1 MTPVQ
6 YFHIA
11 QSLIKEHFKHL
22 FVLTK
27 QICKYPVKF
36 LCLVAA
42 FSLIYIATLLPAE
55 RDSTAT
61 ITIQKSAEHSWSNKR
76 VLTIPGSKLYF
87 LPCKLSSVALFKS
100 SSSLIS

>member
-1 MTPVQ
+1 MTLVQ

-36 LCLVAA
+36 LCLVAV

-55 RDSTAT
+55 RH
-61 ITIQKSAEHSWSNKR
+61 QKQPSQYKNQLNTVGQR
-76 VLTIPGSKLYF
+76 
-87 LPCKLSSVALFKS
+87 SVC
-100 SSSLIS
+100 

>member
-11 QSLIKEHFKHL
+11 QSLIKEHFKQL

-55 RDSTAT
+55 RDQQQPSQYKKNQLNTVG
-61 ITIQKSAEHSWSNKR
+61 QR
-76 VLTIPGSKLYF
+76 
-87 LPCKLSSVALFKS
+87 SVC
-100 SSSLIS
+100 

>member
-36 LCLVAA
+36 LCLVVA

-55 RDSTAT
+55 RDQQQPSQYKNQLNTVGQ
-61 ITIQKSAEHSWSNKR
+61 I
-76 VLTIPGSKLYF
+76 
-87 LPCKLSSVALFKS
+87 SVC
-100 SSSLIS
+100 

>member
-55 RDSTAT
+55 RDQQQPSQYKNQLNTVG
-61 ITIQKSAEHSWSNKR
+61 Q
-76 VLTIPGSKLYF
+76 
-87 LPCKLSSVALFKS
+87 
-100 SSSLIS
+100 ISMC